1 MASLMENLMD
11 ILEQEN
17 KEYKALLDLSMKK
30 TRIIVSNDIVA
41 LSAITEEEQ
50 KQVDRINVLDK
61 QREVAMQDI
70 ANVMNMD
77 VQTLKL
83 GKLIEMLAGRPAEQ
97 RRLTEIKDAL
107 HETTQNMARINAQ
120 NKELLENALELV
132 EFDLNIVRGL
142 KAAPETAEYNRGALS
157 AGNLMGVPSG
167 RFDAKQ

>member
-1 MASLMENLMD
+1 MASLMETLMD

-17 KEYKALLDLSMKK
+17 REYKALLELSMKK
-30 TRIIVSNDIVA
+30 TRIIVSNDVVA

-50 KQVDRINVLDK
+50 KQVDRINSLDK
-61 QREVAMQDI
+61 KRDEAMRDI

-83 GKLIEMLAGRPAEQ
+83 GKIIDMLAGRPAEQ
-97 RRLTEIKDAL
+97 KRLTEVKDAL
-107 HETTQNMARINAQ
+107 HETTKNMARINAQ

-132 EFDLNIVRGL
+132 EFDLNLVRGL

-157 AGNLMGVPSG
+157 AGNLMAVPSG

>member
-1 MASLMENLMD
+1 MENLME

-17 KEYKALLDLSMKK
+17 TEYKTLLDLSMKK
-30 TRIIVSNDIVA
+30 TRVIVANDIVE

-50 KQVDRINVLDK
+50 KQVDRINALDK
-61 QREVAMQDI
+61 QRMVAMQDI

-97 RRLTEIKDAL
+97 RRLTEVKDAL

-142 KAAPETAEYNRGALS
+142 KAAPETAEYNRGAMS
-157 AGNLMGVPSG
+157 AGNLMGIPAG

>member
-1 MASLMENLMD
+1 MASLMETLMD

-17 KEYKALLDLSMKK
+17 TEYKELLELSMKK
-30 TRIIVSNDIVA
+30 TRIIVANDVVS

-50 KQVDRINVLDK
+50 KQVDRINALDK
-61 QREVAMQDI
+61 KREEAMRDI

-83 GKLIEMLAGRPAEQ
+83 GKIIEMLAGRPAEQ
-97 RRLTEIKDAL
+97 KRLAEVKDAL
-107 HETTQNMARINAQ
+107 HETTRNMARINAQ

-132 EFDLNIVRGL
+132 EFDLNLVRGL

>member
-1 MASLMENLMD
+1 METLMD

-17 KEYKALLDLSMKK
+17 REYKVLLELSMKK
-30 TRIIVSNDIVA
+30 TRIIVSNDVVA

-50 KQVDRINVLDK
+50 KQVDRINALDK
-61 QREVAMQDI
+61 KRDEAMRDI

-83 GKLIEMLAGRPAEQ
+83 GKIIDMLAGRPAEQ
-97 RRLTEIKDAL
+97 KRLTEVKDAL
-107 HETTQNMARINAQ
+107 HETTKNMARINAQ

-132 EFDLNIVRGL
+132 EFDLNLVRGL

-157 AGNLMGVPSG
+157 AGNLMAVPSE

>member
-11 ILEQEN
+11 ILEQEHR
-17 KEYKALLDLSMKK
+17 EYKVLLDLSMKK
-30 TRIIVSNDIVA
+30 TRIIVSNDVLQ
-41 LSAITEEEQ
+41 LSVITEEEQ
-50 KQVDRINVLDK
+50 KQVDRINALDR
-61 QREVAMQDI
+61 QRVIAMRDI

-97 RRLTEIKDAL
+97 RRLTEVKDAL

-132 EFDLNIVRGL
+132 EFDLNIVRGM
-142 KAAPETAEYNRGALS
+142 KAAPETAEYNRGAMS
-157 AGNLMGVPSG
+157 AGNLMGVPAG

>member
-1 MASLMENLMD
+1 MASLMETLMD

-17 KEYKALLDLSMKK
+17 REYKVLLELSMKK
-30 TRIIVSNDIVA
+30 TRIIVSNDVVA

-50 KQVDRINVLDK
+50 KQVDRINALDK
-61 QREVAMQDI
+61 KRDEAMRDI

-83 GKLIEMLAGRPAEQ
+83 GKIIDMLAGRPAEQ
-97 RRLTEIKDAL
+97 KRLTEVKDAL
-107 HETTQNMARINAQ
+107 HETTKNMARINAQ

-132 EFDLNIVRGL
+132 EFDLNLVRGL

-157 AGNLMGVPSG
+157 AGNLMAVPSG

>member
-61 QREVAMQDI
+61 QRAVAMQDI

-97 RRLTEIKDAL
+97 RRLTEVKDAL

-132 EFDLNIVRGL
+132 EFDLNLVRGL

>member
-1 MASLMENLMD
+1 MASLMETLMD

-17 KEYKALLDLSMKK
+17 REYKVLLELSMKK
-30 TRIIVSNDIVA
+30 TRIIVSNDVVA

-50 KQVDRINVLDK
+50 KQVDRINALDK
-61 QREVAMQDI
+61 KRDEAMRDI

-83 GKLIEMLAGRPAEQ
+83 GKIIDMLAGRPAEQ
-97 RRLTEIKDAL
+97 KRLTEVKDAL
-107 HETTQNMARINAQ
+107 HETTKNMARINAQ

-132 EFDLNIVRGL
+132 EFDLNLVRGL

-157 AGNLMGVPSG
+157 AGNLMAVPSE

>member
-1 MASLMENLMD
+1 
-11 ILEQEN
+11 
-17 KEYKALLDLSMKK
+17 
-30 TRIIVSNDIVA
+30 
-41 LSAITEEEQ
+41 
-50 KQVDRINVLDK
+50 
-61 QREVAMQDI
+61 
-70 ANVMNMD
+70 MD

-97 RRLTEIKDAL
+97 RRLMEVKDAL
-107 HETTQNMARINAQ
+107 HETTQHMARINAQ

-142 KAAPETAEYNRGALS
+142 KAAPETAEYNRGAMS

>member
-1 MASLMENLMD
+1 METLMD

-17 KEYKALLDLSMKK
+17 MEYKALLDLSMKK
-30 TRIIVSNDIVA
+30 TRIIVSNDIVQ

-50 KQVDRINVLDK
+50 KQVDRINALDK
-61 QREVAMQDI
+61 KRVVAMQDI

-83 GKLIEMLAGRPAEQ
+83 GKLIEMLAARPAEQ
-97 RRLTEIKDAL
+97 RRLTEVKDAL
-107 HETTQNMARINAQ
+107 HETTQHMARINAQ
-120 NKELLENALELV
+120 NKELIENALELV
-132 EFDLNIVRGL
+132 EFDLNLVRGL
-142 KAAPETAEYNRGALS
+142 KAAPETAEYNRGAIS

>member
-1 MASLMENLMD
+1 MASLMETLMD

-17 KEYKALLDLSMKK
+17 KEYKVLLDLSMKK
-30 TRIIVSNDIVA
+30 TRIIVANDIA
-41 LSAITEEEQ
+41 QLSAITEEEQ
-50 KQVDRINVLDK
+50 KQVDRIHALDK

-70 ANVMNMD
+70 DNVMNMD

-83 GKLIEMLAGRPAEQ
+83 GKLIDMLAGRPAEQ
-97 RRLTEIKDAL
+97 RRLTEVKDAL
-107 HETTQNMARINAQ
+107 HETTQHMARINAQ

-157 AGNLMGVPSG
+157 AGNLMGVPFG

>member
-1 MASLMENLMD
+1 MASLMETLMD

-17 KEYKALLDLSMKK
+17 MEYKALLDLSMKK
-30 TRIIVSNDIVA
+30 TRIIVSNDIVQ

-50 KQVDRINVLDK
+50 KQVDRINALDK
-61 QREVAMQDI
+61 KRVVAMQDI

-83 GKLIEMLAGRPAEQ
+83 GKLIEMLAARPAEQ
-97 RRLTEIKDAL
+97 RRLTEVKDAL
-107 HETTQNMARINAQ
+107 HETTQHMARINAQ
-120 NKELLENALELV
+120 NKELIENALELV
-132 EFDLNIVRGL
+132 EFDLNLVRGL
-142 KAAPETAEYNRGALS
+142 KAAPETAEYNRGAIS

>member
-17 KEYKALLDLSMKK
+17 REYKVLLDLSMKK
-30 TRIIVSNDIVA
+30 TRIIVSNDIA
-41 LSAITEEEQ
+41 QLSAITEEEQ
-50 KQVDRINVLDK
+50 KQVDCINALDR

-77 VQTLKL
+77 VNTLKL
-83 GKLIEMLAGRPAEQ
+83 GRLVEMLAGRPAEQ
-97 RRLTEIKDAL
+97 RRLTAVKDAL
-107 HETTQNMARINAQ
+107 HETTQNMIRINAQ
-120 NKELLENALELV
+120 NKELLESALELV

-142 KAAPETAEYNRGALS
+142 KAAPETAEYNRGAVN
-157 AGNLMGVPSG
+157 AGNLMGVSSG

>member
-17 KEYKALLDLSMKK
+17 IEYKALLDLSMKK
-30 TRIIVSNDIVA
+30 TRVIVSNDVVQ

-50 KQVDRINVLDK
+50 KQVDRINALDRK
-61 QREVAMQDI
+61 RAVAMQDI

-83 GKLIEMLAGRPAEQ
+83 GKLIDMLAGRPAEQ
-97 RRLTEIKDAL
+97 RRLTEVKDAL
-107 HETTQNMARINAQ
+107 HETTQHMARINAQ
-120 NKELLENALELV
+120 NKELIENALELV
-132 EFDLNIVRGL
+132 EFDLNLVRGL
-142 KAAPETAEYNRGALS
+142 KAAPETAEYNRGAIS

>member
-1 MASLMENLMD
+1 VASLMETLMD

-17 KEYKALLDLSMKK
+17 REYKVLLELSMKK
-30 TRIIVSNDIVA
+30 TRIIVSNDVVA

-50 KQVDRINVLDK
+50 KQVDRINALDK
-61 QREVAMQDI
+61 KREEAMRDI

-83 GKLIEMLAGRPAEQ
+83 GKIIDMLAGRPAEQ
-97 RRLTEIKDAL
+97 KRLTEVKDAL
-107 HETTQNMARINAQ
+107 HETTKNMARINAQ

-132 EFDLNIVRGL
+132 EFDLNLVRGL

-157 AGNLMGVPSG
+157 AGNLTAVPSG

>member
-17 KEYKALLDLSMKK
+17 REYKVLLDLSMKK
-30 TRIIVSNDIVA
+30 TSIIVSNDIAA

-50 KQVDRINVLDK
+50 KQVDRINALDK
-61 QREVAMQDI
+61 QRAVAMQDI

-77 VQTLKL
+77 VETLKL
-83 GKLIEMLAGRPAEQ
+83 GKLIGMLAGRPAEQ
-97 RRLTEIKDAL
+97 RRLTEVKDAL
-107 HETTQNMARINAQ
+107 HVTTQNMARINAQ

>member
-1 MASLMENLMD
+1 MASLMETLMD

-17 KEYKALLDLSMKK
+17 KEYKVLLDLSMKK
-30 TRIIVSNDIVA
+30 TRTIVANDIVA

-50 KQVDRINVLDK
+50 KQVDRINALDK

-83 GKLIEMLAGRPAEQ
+83 GKIIEMLAGRPAEQ
-97 RRLTEIKDAL
+97 RRLTQVKDAL
-107 HETTQNMARINAQ
+107 HETTQHMARINAQ
-120 NKELLENALELV
+120 NKELLESALELV

>member
-17 KEYKALLDLSMKK
+17 KEYQVLLELSMKK
-30 TRIIVSNDIVA
+30 TRIIVSNDVVQ
-41 LSAITEEEQ
+41 LSAITEDEQ
-50 KQVDRINVLDK
+50 KQVERINALDK
-61 QREVAMQDI
+61 KREESMRDI

-83 GKLIEMLAGRPAEQ
+83 GKIIELLSGRPSEQ
-97 RRLTEIKDAL
+97 KRLSILRDTL
-107 HETTQNMARINAQ
+107 NETAANMARINAQ

-132 EFDLNIVRGL
+132 EFDLNLVRGL

>member
-17 KEYKALLDLSMKK
+17 TEYKVLLDLSMKK
-30 TRIIVSNDIVA
+30 TRIIVANDIMQ

-50 KQVDRINVLDK
+50 KQVDRINALDK
-61 QREVAMQDI
+61 KRMTAMQDI

-83 GKLIEMLAGRPAEQ
+83 GKLVEMLAGRPSEQ
-97 RRLTEIKDAL
+97 RRLAEVKDAL

-132 EFDLNIVRGL
+132 EFDLNLVRGL
-142 KAAPETAEYNRGALS
+142 KAAPETAEYNRGAVS

>member
-1 MASLMENLMD
+1 MASLMETLMD

-17 KEYKALLDLSMKK
+17 KEYKMLLDLSMKK
-30 TRIIVSNDIVA
+30 TRIIVANDISA

-50 KQVDRINVLDK
+50 KQVDRINALDK

-97 RRLTEIKDAL
+97 RRLTEVKDAL
-107 HETTQNMARINAQ
+107 HETTQYMARINAQ
-120 NKELLENALELV
+120 NKELLESALELV

-157 AGNLMGVPSG
+157 AGNVMGLPSG

>member
-97 RRLTEIKDAL
+97 RRLTEVKDAL

-142 KAAPETAEYNRGALS
+142 KAAPETAEYNRGAVS

>member
-17 KEYKALLDLSMKK
+17 KEYKVLLDLSMKK
-30 TRIIVSNDIVA
+30 TRIIVSNDIA
-41 LSAITEEEQ
+41 QLSAITEEEQ
-50 KQVDRINVLDK
+50 KQVDCINALDR

-77 VQTLKL
+77 VKTLKL
-83 GKLIEMLAGRPAEQ
+83 GRLVEMLAGRPAEQ
-97 RRLTEIKDAL
+97 RRLTAVKDAL
-107 HETTQNMARINAQ
+107 HETTQNMIRINAQ
-120 NKELLENALELV
+120 NKELLESALELV

-142 KAAPETAEYNRGALS
+142 KAAPETAEYNRGAVN
-157 AGNLMGVPSG
+157 AGNLMGVSSG

>member
-97 RRLTEIKDAL
+97 RRLTEVKDAL
-107 HETTQNMARINAQ
+107 HETTQHMARINAQ

-142 KAAPETAEYNRGALS
+142 KAAPETAEYNRGAVS

>member
-50 KQVDRINVLDK
+50 KQVDRINALDK
-61 QREVAMQDI
+61 QRTVAMQDI

-97 RRLTEIKDAL
+97 RRLTEVKDAL

-132 EFDLNIVRGL
+132 EFDLNLVRSL
-142 KAAPETAEYNRGALS
+142 KAAPETAEYNRGAIS

>member
-97 RRLTEIKDAL
+97 RRLTEVKDAL

>member
-17 KEYKALLDLSMKK
+17 REYKVLLDLSMKK
-30 TRIIVSNDIVA
+30 TSIIVSNDIAA

-50 KQVDRINVLDK
+50 KQVDRINALDK
-61 QREVAMQDI
+61 QRAVAMQDI

-77 VQTLKL
+77 VETLKL

-97 RRLTEIKDAL
+97 RRLTEVKDAL
-107 HETTQNMARINAQ
+107 HVTTQNMARINAQ

>member
-1 MASLMENLMD
+1 MASLMETLMD

-17 KEYKALLDLSMKK
+17 KEYKVLLDLSMKK
-30 TRIIVSNDIVA
+30 TRIIVANDVVA

-50 KQVDRINVLDK
+50 KQVDCINALDK
-61 QREVAMQDI
+61 QRAVAMQDI

-83 GKLIEMLAGRPAEQ
+83 GKLIDMLAGRPAEQ
-97 RRLTEIKDAL
+97 RRLTEVKDAL
-107 HETTQNMARINAQ
+107 HETTQHMARINAQ

>member
-1 MASLMENLMD
+1 MENLME

-17 KEYKALLDLSMKK
+17 TEYKTLLDLSMKK
-30 TRIIVSNDIVA
+30 TRVIVANDIVE

-61 QREVAMQDI
+61 KRVVAMQDI

-97 RRLTEIKDAL
+97 RRLTEVKDAL

-142 KAAPETAEYNRGALS
+142 KAAPETAEYNRGAMS
-157 AGNLMGVPSG
+157 AGNLMGIPAG

>member
-1 MASLMENLMD
+1 MD

-17 KEYKALLDLSMKK
+17 REYKVLLELSMKK
-30 TRIIVSNDIVA
+30 TRIIVSNDVVA

-50 KQVDRINVLDK
+50 KQVDRINALDK
-61 QREVAMQDI
+61 KRDEAMRDI

-83 GKLIEMLAGRPAEQ
+83 GKIIDMLAGRPAEQ
-97 RRLTEIKDAL
+97 KRLTEVKDAL
-107 HETTQNMARINAQ
+107 HETTKNMARINAQ

-132 EFDLNIVRGL
+132 EFDLNLVRGL

-157 AGNLMGVPSG
+157 AGNLMAVPSE

>member
-17 KEYKALLDLSMKK
+17 NEYKMLLDLSMKK
-30 TRIIVSNDIVA
+30 TRIIVANDVAA
-41 LSAITEEEQ
+41 LSAVTEEEQ
-50 KQVDRINVLDK
+50 KQVDRINALDK
-61 QREVAMQDI
+61 KRTIAMQDI

-77 VQTLKL
+77 VETLKL

-97 RRLTEIKDAL
+97 RRLTEVKDAL

-142 KAAPETAEYNRGALS
+142 KAAPETAEYNRGAMS

>member
-1 MASLMENLMD
+1 MENLMD

-97 RRLTEIKDAL
+97 RRLTEVKDAL

-142 KAAPETAEYNRGALS
+142 KAAPETAEYNRGAVS